1 MILRKEGI
9 LMKKRGYRKG
19 YFIKRHWQGIFLTI
33 FLGTSIIL
41 LSGGIASSAEVKTLK
56 PFTFI
61 LDFMPYGEFTPYFT
75 ALDKG
80 WYKEEGLDVKIL
92 RGFGSGDTVKRIAA
106 GQGDAGSAEYGAVV
120 AARANQDAKVT
131 AIAAYLQQTW
141 LSIFVREGEGINSI
155 RDLKGKT
162 VATTP
167 GNAHQVM
174 FPIVAKLS
182 GIEPDAVKWV
192 VMDGAAMGPALIMKQ
207 VDAAPFAHVHEARL
221 QKQAKEQGVKL
232 KRLSYKDFGLDLY
245 ALVIFTRGEKI
256 AKESDTLRA
265 FLRATIRGA
274 RYALD
279 PKNIEEGAKIL
290 LKHNPTVDLYAA
302 IGAAQVVSQYVFAD
316 EVTSGKVAVGQFN
329 HEKVRRGIDIYTQYL
344 ELKRKVTPEEV
355 YTNDFLPERK

>member
-1 MILRKEGI
+1 
-9 LMKKRGYRKG
+9 MKKRDSSKIFYREG
-19 YFIKRHWQGIFLTI
+19 HWRNFILAILACTFIMMT
-33 FLGTSIIL
+33 TSND
-41 LSGGIASSAEVKTLK
+41 ATPAEVKSLR

-80 WYKEEGLDVKIL
+80 WYKEEGLDVKIM

-106 GQGDAGSAEYGAVV
+106 GHGDAGSAEYGAVV
-120 AARANQDAKVT
+120 AACANQDAKVK

-155 RDLKGKT
+155 KDLKGKT

-174 FPIVAKLS
+174 FPIVSKLS
-182 GIEPDAVKWV
+182 GIEPDSVKWV
-192 VMDGAAMGPALIMKQ
+192 TMDGAAMGPALIAKQ

-221 QKQAKEQGVKL
+221 QKQAKQQGLKL

-245 ALVIFTRGEKI
+245 ALVIFTREEKI
-256 AKESDTLRA
+256 AKESDILRA

-274 RYALD
+274 TYALA

-290 LKHNPTVDLYAA
+290 VKYNPEVDLDVA
-302 IGAAQVVSQYVFAD
+302 IGAAQVVSQYVFSE
-316 EVTSGKVAVGQFN
+316 EVKSGKVAVGQFN
-329 HEKVRRGIDIYTQYL
+329 PEKVKKSIEIYTKYL
-344 ELKRKVTPEEV
+344 ELKRNVTPEEV
-355 YTNDFLPERK
+355 FTNDLLPARK